1 MQEKYFVLKMYEM
14 PPKLCGTTC
23 VKTFRWFFHLKV
35 VQSIHQGYLCRKCMG
50 NGFLK
55 ISAEL
60 YNSWYHV
67 VKINKTFHE
76 KQLISY

>member
-1 MQEKYFVLKMYEM
+1 MYEIL
-14 PPKLCGTTC
+14 PKLCETTC
-23 VKTFRWFFHLKV
+23 VKTFRWLFHLRI
-35 VQSIHQGYLCRKCMG
+35 VQSIYQRYLCRKCMG